1 MTVISSINKTEYTF
15 LRYLNRSLHQ
25 PNKAV
30 TTLSLSAN
38 EWQQLL
44 TMADRHEVLALLSH
58 MLESDKIPNEQQLAV
73 QAKTARTVHK
83 AIQLQVLNAR
93 LTTLLEK
100 EGIQAVTL
108 KGCTVARFY
117 PVPEFRKT
125 TGIDL
130 FVSGILVWGR
140 RRVQFPP
147 TEYPH
152 SVLYLKKILFY
163 MTKYKKYIPF
173 AFGEW

>member
-1 MTVISSINKTEYTF
+1 MTSIMKINKTEYTF
-15 LRYLNRSLHQ
+15 LRYLNQSLHQ
-25 PNKAV
+25 PNRNFS
-30 TTLSLSAN
+30 TLSLSAN

-58 MLESDKIPNEQQLAV
+58 ILEPDKIPNEQQLAV
-73 QAKTARTVHK
+73 QSKTARTVHK

-93 LTTLLEK
+93 LTALLEK

-173 AFGEW
+173 AFGAW